1 MKGFSNAT
9 IVITG
14 AASGIG
20 LELVR
25 QLYPRTKRILAVD
38 VSAEKIGALQREFP
52 DLDGFLLADLSEK
65 AGNQLIMDWV
75 NSNWT
80 DVNFCFANAGKAEYH
95 QYTKQNWQD
104 MDRLFQLNV
113 FSPIQ
118 LGLALKM
125 NFPDSPFRHVI
136 TCSAIAYWA
145 VPGYSIYGATKAAL
159 LHWAR
164 AVWAEKSGDWL
175 SLVFPIAT
183 STGFFAAA
191 GPDIPKAFPLQ
202 TSQEVAK
209 KILSGTL
216 KNKRMIFPSFLFQV
230 MLFLNNF
237 LFVIL
242 PVYQKLEYFKF
253 KTWLSKQS

>member
-9 IVITG
+9 IIITG

-25 QLYPRTKRILAVD
+25 QLYPWTKRILAVD
-38 VSAEKIGALQREFP
+38 ISVEKIEDLHGEFP
-52 DLDGFLLADLSEK
+52 DLEGFLLVDLSEK
-65 AGNQLIMDWV
+65 TGNQTIMDWV
-75 NSNWT
+75 NSHWT
-80 DVNFCFANAGKAEYH
+80 TVNFCFANAGKAEYH
-95 QYTKQNWQD
+95 EYPRQNWQD

-118 LGLALKM
+118 LGLALKT
-125 NFPDSPFRHVI
+125 NFPEAPFRHVI
-136 TCSAIAYWA
+136 TCSAIAHWA
-145 VPGYSIYGATKAAL
+145 VPGYSIYGATKSAL
-159 LHWAR
+159 LQWAR

-183 STGFFAAA
+183 STGFFKAA
-191 GPDIPKAFPLQ
+191 GPDIPKAFPIQ
-202 TSQEVAK
+202 KSHEVAK
-209 KILSGTL
+209 KILSGIL
-216 KNKRMIFPSFLFQV
+216 KNKRMIFPSFLFRS

-237 LFVIL
+237 LFLIL